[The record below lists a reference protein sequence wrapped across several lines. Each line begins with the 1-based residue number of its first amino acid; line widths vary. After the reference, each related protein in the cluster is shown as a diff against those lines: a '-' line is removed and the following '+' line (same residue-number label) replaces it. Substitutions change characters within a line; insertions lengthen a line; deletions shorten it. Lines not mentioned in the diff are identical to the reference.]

1 MLSYRVLPSGDLRM
15 NSPIRVLHV
24 EDNRME
30 ALLTRTLL
38 ENAGA
43 GRYHVTQADTL
54 ARARIA
60 LEQNTFDIV
69 LLDLFLPDA
78 QGVDLLYAIQQSA
91 PTLPII
97 AVTGQEEEFGLQAM
111 RAGAQG
117 CLIKSKFQP
126 KTLIDSIDHAIEQKK
141 AELAHPDS

>member
-1 MLSYRVLPSGDLRM
+1 M

-30 ALLTRTLL
+30 ALLIRKLL

-43 GRYHVTQADTL
+43 GRYHITQTDTL
-54 ARARIA
+54 ATAQTA

-69 LLDLFLPDA
+69 LLDLFLPDG
-78 QGVDLLYAIQQSA
+78 QGVDLLYTIQQSA
-91 PTLPII
+91 PTLPVI

-111 RAGAQG
+111 RAGAQS
-117 CLIKSKFQP
+117 CLIKGKFKPQ
-126 KTLIDSIDHAIEQKK
+126 TLIDSIDYAIEQKR
-141 AELAHPDS
+141 AELAHPDL

>member
-1 MLSYRVLPSGDLRM
+1 M

-30 ALLTRTLL
+30 ALLTRKLL

-43 GRYHVTQADTL
+43 GRYHITQTDTL
-54 ARARIA
+54 AKAKIA
-60 LEQNTFDIV
+60 LEQNPFDIV
-69 LLDLFLPDA
+69 LLDLFLPDG

-91 PTLPII
+91 PKLPII

-111 RAGAQG
+111 RAGAQS
-117 CLIKSKFQP
+117 CLIKSKFKPQ
-126 KTLIDSIDHAIEQKK
+126 TLIDSIDHAIEQKQ
-141 AELAHPDS
+141 AELGHPDS

>member
-1 MLSYRVLPSGDLRM
+1 M

-30 ALLTRTLL
+30 ALLIRKLL

-43 GRYHVTQADTL
+43 GRYHITHTDTL
-54 ARARIA
+54 ATAQIA
-60 LEQNTFDIV
+60 LEQNAFDIV
-69 LLDLFLPDA
+69 LLDLFLPDG
-78 QGVDLLYAIQQSA
+78 QGVDLLYAIQQRA
-91 PTLPII
+91 PALPVI

-117 CLIKSKFQP
+117 CLIKGKFKPQ
-126 KTLIDSIDHAIEQKK
+126 TLIDSIDYAIEQKQ
-141 AELAHPDS
+141 AELALPDS